1 MEGALASAAT
11 GALQSVVAKL
21 QALLRDEYRRL
32 TGMRGKMEWLTGE
45 LVAMKAFLTDMS
57 RDETPPDEQRKLW
70 MKDVRELS
78 YDIEDSLDDFFV
90 QHAAKPDGIMEK
102 MASLLERT
110 KSRHRIGKEFDAIKR
125 KVMEADAR
133 RKSYSTDRPVAK
145 ARSSSIDPRALAI
158 FEDARKPVG
167 IDGAKDEVTRLL
179 LGRLEQEGHQEQRQR
194 QIVYIVGSGGLGKTT
209 LAYQESDESRYFIV
223 LDDIWDTKTWE
234 IIKTAFPL
242 THCGSIIIV
251 TTRINEVARECCRY
265 SDNGHIY
272 NMRPL
277 NMEHSAQLFYG
288 RLFSPEEKCPGHLQE
303 ISGQI
308 LEKCAGLPLAIIAM
322 SGLLSSKGR
331 TRKEWD
337 IVKDSMG
344 RALERN
350 SDVQRM
356 LEIISL
362 SYLDLPP
369 ELRTCLLYLSIFPED
384 YTIDKDGLIKRW
396 IGEGFI
402 HEQSQPGGWSIPLRR
417 DVF

>member
-209 LAYQESDESRYFIV
+209 LAYQVYQQLKNRFEHRSFLSVSRNP
-223 LDDIWDTKTWE
+223 DINVVFKTILHE
-234 IIKTAFPL
+234 V
-242 THCGSIIIV
+242 V
-251 TTRINEVARECCRY
+251 TEEDRPSVFKGDYVSTVAA
-265 SDNGHIY
+265 SLGPSN
-272 NMRPL
+272 
-277 NMEHSAQLFYG
+277 
-288 RLFSPEEKCPGHLQE
+288 
-303 ISGQI
+303 
-308 LEKCAGLPLAIIAM
+308 
-322 SGLLSSKGR
+322 LS
-331 TRKEWD
+331 
-337 IVKDSMG
+337 
-344 RALERN
+344 
-350 SDVQRM
+350 Q
-356 LEIISL
+356 
-362 SYLDLPP
+362 
-369 ELRTCLLYLSIFPED
+369 
-384 YTIDKDGLIKRW
+384 
-396 IGEGFI
+396 
-402 HEQSQPGGWSIPLRR
+402 
-417 DVF
+417 